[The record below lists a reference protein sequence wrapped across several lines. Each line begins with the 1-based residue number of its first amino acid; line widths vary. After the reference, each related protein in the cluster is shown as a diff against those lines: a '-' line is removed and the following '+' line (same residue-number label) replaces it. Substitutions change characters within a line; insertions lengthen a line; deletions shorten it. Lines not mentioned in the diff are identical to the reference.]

1 MHPRFSSAVP
11 SRRACAPVGW
21 AVDNLLHAIP
31 VIHMVE
37 HMVRFE
43 VAWPDAG
50 LLCAQPPAAAT
61 QVILFGS
68 GSSSLGG

>member
-1 MHPRFSSAVP
+1 M
-11 SRRACAPVGW
+11 
-21 AVDNLLHAIP
+21 DNSLRTIP

-37 HMVRFE
+37 QMVRFE

-50 LLCAQPPAAAT
+50 LPCAHPPVAAT

-68 GSSSLGG
+68 GSSGLGG